1 MPISSPVSSKIVV
14 APAATSRSKAWPIA
28 GLAVRPLVASEPPQM
43 VPTISSSTRI
53 GTRARGLELGQR
65 LVDPGAARGD
75 GPARAAGVLDDE
87 QRHRPAAGRKCVR
100 PSWRLF
106 MPSQP
111 SDTSSAAPTLGCVH
125 SFSSIVSA

>member
-1 MPISSPVSSKIVV
+1 MVRRVPPVSWMPSSD
-14 APAATSRSKAWPIA
+14 T
-28 GLAVRPLVASEPPQM
+28 GRPLAEM
-43 VPTISSSTRI
+43 
-53 GTRARGLELGQR
+53 
-65 LVDPGAARGD
+65 
-75 GPARAAGVLDDE
+75 
-87 QRHRPAAGRKCVR
+87 VR